1 MWILKKKKK
10 KYLGITL
17 KYQVLGLPWT
27 SPPSGR
33 VSSPSSSMMQDAWP
47 QPAVPVTGQVDFT

>member
-1 MWILKKKKK
+1 M
-10 KYLGITL
+10 YLGITL
-17 KYQVLGLPWT
+17 EYQVLGLPWS

-33 VSSPSSSMMQDAWP
+33 VSSPTSSMVQGAWP